1 MLSAQA
7 YLMRFI
13 LKLRRPFVNW
23 KAPPQYFRDMMS
35 RQERFFRMPP
45 GVEVRLVAEGE
56 IKGEWIIP
64 EGAPERPLILYLHGG
79 AWVLGWFP
87 VHRRMVANLCLASG
101 LRAFAVDYRVA
112 PEHTFPAALDDCV
125 AAYRWL
131 VGNNIPPREIVIA
144 GDSAGGNLTL
154 TTMMSLRDA
163 GDPMPVLGV
172 CISPSTDLEGTGET
186 FRTKKDPVLTPE
198 FVLGMRRLYAAGC
211 DLKAPMLSPLFGAL
225 RGLPPLLVH
234 AGGEEMLLSDSTR
247 LADAARSAGVD
258 VSLVVWPG
266 MWHVWHLMAPMLP
279 EARQAIA
286 GIAEFIR
293 QRLTADRPAVA
304 LANANGE

>member
-13 LKLRRPFVNW
+13 LSLRRPFVNW

-35 RQERFFRMPP
+35 RQERIFRPP
-45 GVEVRLVAEGE
+45 SGVEIQAVPERGN
-56 IKGEWIIP
+56 KGEWIVP
-64 EGAPERPLILYLHGG
+64 TDAPERPVILYLHGG
-79 AWVLGWFP
+79 AWVLGWSAI
-87 VHRRMVANLCLASG
+87 HRRLVAHLCLDAG

-112 PEHTFPAALDDCV
+112 PEHTYPAALDDCV

-131 VGNNIPPREIVIA
+131 VSSGIAPHDIVIA

-163 GDPMPVLGV
+163 GDPLPALGV
-172 CISPSTDLEGTGET
+172 CISPSTDLAGTGAT
-186 FRTKKDPVLTPE
+186 FRTKKDLVMTPE
-198 FVLGMRRLYAAGC
+198 FVLKMRGLYAAGQ
-211 DLKAPMLSPLFGAL
+211 DMKSPLLSPLFGDL
-225 RGLPPLLVH
+225 QGLPPLLVH
-234 AGGEEMLLSDSTR
+234 AGGEEMLLSDATR
-247 LADAARSAGVD
+247 LADAARDAGVD
-258 VSLVVWPG
+258 VTLAVWPG

-286 GIAEFIR
+286 AIAAFIR
-293 QRLTADRPAVA
+293 ERLAPRQPAA
-304 LANANGE
+304 ASANANAG